1 MARTASDKLRA
12 LVLSLSLATPLVIAP
27 TVARA
32 ETEEAREEAKRLFA
46 QGSSAFLASR
56 YAEALGDLRAS
67 YKLVPSPNS
76 GLLIARCLRELNRR
90 VEAVE
95 MYTTVATDARRRTS
109 EGDARYAQT
118 AEVATREG
126 TAVRAT
132 LGVLRVGVA
141 HPPPGSRIE
150 IDGATTLV
158 IEGDVVVLHVP
169 GEVLV
174 RFKPKVGAEQS
185 QRATL
190 TAGGDVRME
199 FTAAA
204 TDASA
209 APIGP
214 PPSASPSPSRSA
226 GADAPPAWT
235 MPAAIAAGA
244 LTLVGAGVFV
254 GFGLKSGSIY
264 DDLRTRCGTV
274 GCGDADRA
282 TADAGKRDQTIAN
295 VGLAVGIVGAVA
307 TVSFLLVRAYAPR
320 SSAASTLPFG
330 SYRADAR

>member
-1 MARTASDKLRA
+1 MARTASGKLRA
-12 LVLSLSLATPLVIAP
+12 FVLSLSLAAPLVLAP
-27 TVARA
+27 AVARA

-46 QGSSAFLASR
+46 RGSSAFLANR
-56 YAEALGDLRAS
+56 YAEALEDLRAS

-95 MYTTVATDARRRTS
+95 MYTSVATDARKRAG

-118 AEVATREG
+118 ADVAAREG
-126 TAVRAT
+126 AAVRAT
-132 LGVLRVGVA
+132 LGVLRVGIA

-174 RFKPKVGAEQS
+174 RFRPKVGAEQS
-185 QRATL
+185 QRATI

-199 FTAAA
+199 FTA
-204 TDASA
+204 SA
-209 APIGP
+209 AEPAAPMGP
-214 PPSASPSPSRSA
+214 PAAASPSRPSA
-226 GADAPPAWT
+226 DDAPPAWT
-235 MPAAIAAGA
+235 GPAAIAAGVV
-244 LTLVGAGVFV
+244 TLVGAGVFI
-254 GFGLKSGSIY
+254 GFGLRSGSTY
-264 DDLRTRCGTV
+264 DDLRTRCATV
-274 GCGDADRA
+274 GCSNADQA
-282 TADAGKRDQTIAN
+282 TADEGKRDQTIAN
-295 VGLAVGIVGAVA
+295 VGLAAGIVGAVA

-320 SSAASTLPFG
+320 STAASGAPFG
-330 SYRADAR
+330 SYRANAW